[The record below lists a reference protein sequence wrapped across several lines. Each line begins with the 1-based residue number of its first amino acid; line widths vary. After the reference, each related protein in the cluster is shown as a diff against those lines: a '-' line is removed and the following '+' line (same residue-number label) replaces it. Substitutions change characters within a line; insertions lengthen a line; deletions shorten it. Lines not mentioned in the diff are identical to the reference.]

1 MRRMLGRL
9 LLVGSAMAWALAC
22 PASASDYYAGKRL
35 TVVINFAAGGPAD
48 IEGRVVAKHLV
59 KHIAGTPGLVV
70 QNMDGA
76 GGLLG
81 TNYIGEV
88 AAKDGTVLGLLS
100 GAAWQAVGDTKGR
113 KVEFKSYE
121 FVAAFPGTTVYFM
134 RRDVKPG
141 IKSPLDLGKAEGVIS
156 GGLGADGSKDILLR
170 LTLDIL
176 GHKYKYVTGYRGSAA
191 ARLALSQGEINYYA
205 ESPPSYRGVVEP
217 GMVAKGEAIGLFY
230 DLDYDGSPYVVPKA
244 VRGLDMLPFP
254 ELYKRIRG
262 AYPSGEYWQA
272 YRAVVSL
279 NHALQRLAV
288 VPPGTPQAAVD
299 ALRTAFARLADDKDL
314 AEECNKAFGYVPDI
328 VTGADINERVRNR
341 LTTTPEMKAYIARYI
356 EIGAKLK

>member
-1 MRRMLGRL
+1 MRRIVDTL
-9 LLVGSAMAWALAC
+9 LLGSVLLWALAG
-22 PASASDYYAGKRL
+22 AARASDYYAGKRL
-35 TVVINFAAGGPAD
+35 TVIINFAAGGPAD
-48 IEGRVVAKHLV
+48 IEGRVVARHLM
-59 KHIAGTPGLVV
+59 KHIAGQPGLVI

-100 GAAWQAVGDTKGR
+100 GAAWQAVGDTRGR
-113 KVEFKSYE
+113 KVDFRSYE
-121 FVAAFPGTTVYFM
+121 FVATFPGTTVYFM
-134 RRDVKPG
+134 RTDVKPG
-141 IKSPLDLGKAEGVIS
+141 IKSPLDLGKAEGLIS

-191 ARLALSQGEINYYA
+191 ARLALAQGEINYYA
-205 ESPPSYRGVVEP
+205 ESPPSYRSVVEP

-230 DLDYDGSPYVVPKA
+230 DLDFDGGPYTVPKA
-244 VRGLDMLPFP
+244 VRGLDMLPYP

-262 AYPSGEYWQA
+262 TYPSGEYWDA

-299 ALRTAFARLADDKDL
+299 ALRAAFARLADDKEL
-314 AEECNKAFGYVPDI
+314 AEECTKTFGYVPDI
-328 VTGADINERVRNR
+328 VTGPDINERVRKT
-341 LTTTPEMKAYIARYI
+341 LTTTPEMKAFIARYV
-356 EIGAKLK
+356 EVGAKLK